1 LAAASRP
8 DFDELAEHYDR
19 LRPVDENWWELFERL
34 VDEGDLLGRR
44 VLDVGCG
51 TGAFAAALARRGARV
66 WGVDPSREM
75 LARVRENAGATVGL
89 KQGRAEALPFKD
101 GWFERVVFRLV
112 LHLVDRPVALGEAAR
127 VLDRGGRVAIATFAP
142 QHFESYWLNGFFPDI
157 LAIDVERFPTTVRL
171 NDELRAAGF
180 GPARVKAFQQK
191 GRLARED
198 ALERIRGRFIS
209 TLRLLDEEA
218 YATGLARAQRELPE
232 VVEFTTDWVLV
243 LADRR

>member
-75 LARVRENAGATVGL
+75 LARVRKNAGATVGL

-127 VLDRGGRVAIATFAP
+127 VLDRCGRVAIATFAP
-142 QHFESYWLNGFFPDI
+142 QHFESYWLNRFFPDI

-171 NDELRAAGF
+171 DDELRAAGF
-180 GPARVKAFQQK
+180 GPARAKTFQQK
-191 GRLARED
+191 GRLARKD

-218 YATGLARAQRELPE
+218 YATGLARAERELPE

>member
-75 LARVRENAGATVGL
+75 LARVRKNAGATVGL

-127 VLDRGGRVAIATFAP
+127 VLDRCGRVAIATFAP
-142 QHFESYWLNGFFPDI
+142 QHFESYWLNRFFPDI

-171 NDELRAAGF
+171 DDELRAAGF
-180 GPARVKAFQQK
+180 GPARAKTFQQK

-218 YATGLARAQRELPE
+218 YATGLARAERELPE

>member
-8 DFDELAEHYDR
+8 DFDELADHYDR

-127 VLDRGGRVAIATFAP
+127 VLDQAGRLAIATFAP
-142 QHFESYWLNGFFPDI
+142 RHFESYWLNGFFPDI
-157 LAIDVERFPTTVRL
+157 LAIDLERFPTPLRL
-171 NDELRAAGF
+171 DDELRAAGF
-180 GPARVKAFQQK
+180 APARARAFQQK

-218 YATGLARAQRELPE
+218 YATGLARAERELPE
-232 VVEFTTDWVLV
+232 IVEFTTDWVLV